1 MKHMKGSADDPG
13 PGCQCA
19 NETFTNLN
27 PNQQILNI
35 SLSSWNHQNKAGA
48 GTTRGHVFSSPGERD
63 KLYYMLGLSF
73 QCCVLC
79 TLHESDVRQNCRHS
93 YLQSSLAVD
102 ECRGCSGSVVSSPPS
117 ARARSPS
124 RPPENQRK
132 TMRNRGKTEFSKT
145 HDGGVIE
152 RRDRHVRRTHN
163 VDGGDQTATTF
174 SVQIK

>member
-19 NETFTNLN
+19 NETVTNLN
-27 PNQQILNI
+27 RNQQILNI

-117 ARARSPS
+117 AHTRAHLPDR
-124 RPPENQRK
+124 RK
-132 TMRNRGKTEFSKT
+132 TSGK
-145 HDGGVIE
+145 
-152 RRDRHVRRTHN
+152 RC
-163 VDGGDQTATTF
+163 ATGEKPSSPKHTT
-174 SVQIK
+174 VA